1 MGGHKYT
8 EEEQSF
14 LTEYVPGHSYKEIA
28 EAFSLKF
35 GWEISLGQIKGRISR
50 YKLSTGRT
58 GRYQKGNVPYNKGIK
73 GIYHKGCEK
82 GWFKK
87 GNRPANY
94 RSVGSERIN
103 VDGYIEVKVAD
114 PNIWKAKHIVVWE
127 SVHGKIPKGYII
139 TFRDNNRTNVD
150 IGNLL
155 LVKRSTHAVLNQTGL
170 CKYSGEFKETAINIA
185 KLKQASSDAM
195 KRKNK

>member
-1 MGGHKYT
+1 MVGHKYT
-8 EEEQSF
+8 KEEQMF
-14 LTEYVPGHSYKEIA
+14 MREYVPGHSYKEIA
-28 EAFSLKF
+28 EAFTLKF
-35 GWEISLGQIKGRISR
+35 GWEISSNQVKGCVGR
-50 YKLSTGRT
+50 YKLNTNRT
-58 GRYQKGNVPYNKGIK
+58 GRFQKGHEPYNKGMK
-73 GIYHKGCEK
+73 GTYHKGCEK

-87 GNRPANY
+87 GARPANY
-94 RSVGSERIN
+94 RPVGSERIN

-114 PNIWKAKHIVVWE
+114 PNKWRAKHIVVWE
-127 SVHGKIPKGYII
+127 SVNGKIPKGCVII
-139 TFRDNNRTNVD
+139 FRDNNRTNVD
-150 IGNLL
+150 INNLL